1 MAKKAKT
8 DSSSLKKNVKNKKK
22 KKTVKPQKENS
33 SKKDSVVKKQD
44 KKNKDNKE
52 STPKGM
58 LMQIIGFGMMLIGF
72 LLIVLPFA
80 VNFFQKE
87 KDNPYTQEVT
97 FTEIDEKKD
106 GEINDD
112 AASTIRVNASTLSA
126 EEKSTVNQTRMAEVG
141 TWIATDYAEGD
152 IGVGKYEVQR
162 GDTLW
167 EISEAVYGS
176 GFEWHKILDRNSSEI
191 GFLPNG
197 SQALIIPGQ
206 VLMIAK

>member
-1 MAKKAKT
+1 MANKAKT
-8 DSSSLKKNVKNKKK
+8 DTSSKRDIKEKKASKISSS
-22 KKTVKPQKENS
+22 
-33 SKKDSVVKKQD
+33 KDAIS
-44 KKNKDNKE
+44 NKE

-58 LMQIIGFGMMLIGF
+58 LMQIIGFGMMTIGF

-87 KDNPYTQEVT
+87 KENPYTQEVT
-97 FTEIDEKKD
+97 FTEIDENRD
-106 GEINDD
+106 GDVDED
-112 AASTIRVNASTLSA
+112 AVSTTRVNASTISA
-126 EEKSTVNQTRMAEVG
+126 KEKSTVNKDRMAKIG
-141 TWIATDYAEGD
+141 AWIATDYAEGD
-152 IGVGKYEVQR
+152 IGVGNYEVQL

-176 GFEWHKILDRNSSEI
+176 GFQWTNILEHNSDQI

-206 VLMIAK
+206 ILMISK